1 MTTTMNELTAPV
13 ARELDWQQPGLT
25 PLSPAAAKF
34 SADGNAFGNSH
45 SSSLAIDQ
53 DLPRLLYELAVRL
66 PVQPDIQALCIW
78 LYEPAG
84 QAIRL
89 HVLMADL
96 PVKLRS
102 GMGIPVEDSIAGWV
116 WQRQQPLTINTGSDR
131 RFPEFSRTLSEAGI
145 KSFCGVPLMIA
156 SRRIGVLGLASMKP
170 DAFRHFTLQFMQR
183 SHQTAAS
190 NPGNHGGLQSPA
202 NSHRDRNGETKYLEE
217 QVRPEDT
224 FEDIIGRS
232 ALLQAVLDQVK
243 IVAPTNSTV
252 LILGETGT
260 GKELIARAIHNQS
273 SRRDKPFVR
282 VNCAAIPSGLLE
294 SELFGHERGA
304 FTGAIA
310 RKIGRFELANGGT
323 IFLDE
328 IGDIPSEL
336 QPKLLRVLQEQ
347 EFERLGSTQTM
358 RVNVRVVAATSR
370 DLPQMVASREFRSDL
385 YYRLNVF
392 PVRLPALRER
402 PEDIAL
408 LVRHFVDL
416 CARRM
421 KKQVEHI
428 PTEAM
433 ESLLKHPW
441 PGNVR
446 ELQNF
451 IERAVIL
458 SPGKILRAPLTELKP
473 SADTPDA
480 SGQSVA
486 AKPAT
491 LKDAEREHILQALA
505 ETNWVVGGPKG
516 AAARLGLQR
525 TTLISKMQ
533 KLGISRA
540 QA

>member
-1 MTTTMNELTAPV
+1 MDWKQEGSAVLGADEASFRAVSALTNQGA
-13 ARELDWQQPGLT
+13 
-25 PLSPAAAKF
+25 
-34 SADGNAFGNSH
+34 NA
-45 SSSLAIDQ
+45 LAIDQ
-53 DLPRLLYELAVRL
+53 GLPRLPYELAVRL
-66 PVQPDIQALCIW
+66 PVQPDIQALCVW
-78 LYEPAG
+78 LYEPVR

-96 PVKLRS
+96 PARVRT
-102 GMGIPVEDSIAGWV
+102 GMDFPVEDSIAGWV
-116 WQRQQPLTINTGSDR
+116 WQHQQPLSINTDAET
-131 RFPEFSRTLSEAGI
+131 RFPKFARALLETGI
-145 KSFCGVPLMIA
+145 KSFCGVPLLIGD
-156 SRRIGVLGLASMKP
+156 RRIGVLGLASAKP
-170 DAFRHFTLQFMQR
+170 DAFRHFKLQFMQR
-183 SHQTAAS
+183 RSSEAAS
-190 NPGNHGGLQSPA
+190 VAADLHDFQTPTDHHRERDEKPLYLQ
-202 NSHRDRNGETKYLEE
+202 EE
-217 QVRPEDT
+217 VRPEDK
-224 FEDIIGRS
+224 FEDLIGRS
-232 ALLQAVLDQVK
+232 ASLRAALDQVQ
-243 IVAPTNSTV
+243 IVAPTNCTV

-260 GKELIARAIHNQS
+260 GKELIARAIHNRS

-323 IFLDE
+323 LFLDE
-328 IGDIPSEL
+328 IGDMPPDL

-347 EFERLGSTQTM
+347 EFERLGSTHTT
-358 RVNVRVVAATSR
+358 RVDVRVVAATSR
-370 DLPQMVASREFRSDL
+370 DLPQMVANREFRSDL

-421 KKQVEHI
+421 KKNVERV
-428 PTEAM
+428 PNEAM
-433 ESLLKHPW
+433 QILLTHPW

-458 SPGKILRAPLTELKP
+458 SPGKILRAPLAELKQ
-473 SADTPDA
+473 SADGPNA
-480 SGQSVA
+480 PGQSA
-486 AKPAT
+486 APRATT
-491 LKDAEREHILQALA
+491 LKDLEREHILQALA
-505 ETNWVVGGPKG
+505 ETNWVLGSPKG
-516 AAARLGLQR
+516 AAARLGLPR

-533 KLGISRA
+533 RLGISRA

>member
-1 MTTTMNELTAPV
+1 MTTATIDKSVDP
-13 ARELDWQQPGLT
+13 
-25 PLSPAAAKF
+25 
-34 SADGNAFGNSH
+34 SA
-45 SSSLAIDQ
+45 
-53 DLPRLLYELAVRL
+53 
-66 PVQPDIQALCIW
+66 
-78 LYEPAG
+78 
-84 QAIRL
+84 
-89 HVLMADL
+89 
-96 PVKLRS
+96 
-102 GMGIPVEDSIAGWV
+102 
-116 WQRQQPLTINTGSDR
+116 
-131 RFPEFSRTLSEAGI
+131 SE
-145 KSFCGVPLMIA
+145 MIA
-156 SRRIGVLGLASMKP
+156 SRRIGVLGLASTKP
-170 DAFRHFTLQFMQR
+170 EAFRHFPFPFMQR
-183 SHQTAAS
+183 SSQATAS
-190 NPGNHGGLQSPA
+190 DTGNDSGFQSPT
-202 NSHRDRNGETKYLEE
+202 NSNRERNGETKYLEE
-217 QVRPEDT
+217 RVRPEDK
-224 FEDIIGRS
+224 FEGIIGRS
-232 ALLQAVLDQVK
+232 ASLQAVLDQVK
-243 IVAPTNSTV
+243 IVAPIDSTV

-260 GKELIARAIHNQS
+260 GKELIARSVHNQS
-273 SRRDKPFVR
+273 SRRDRPFVR

-370 DLPQMVASREFRSDL
+370 DLPQMMVEREFRSDL

-408 LVRHFVDL
+408 LVRHFVDF
-416 CARRM
+416 CAKRM
-421 KKQVEHI
+421 NKQVEHI

-433 ESLLKHPW
+433 DSLLNYPW

-458 SPGKILRAPLTELKP
+458 SPGKILRAPLAELKQF
-473 SADTPDA
+473 ADGPDA
-480 SGQSVA
+480 SGQSA
-486 AKPAT
+486 APKPAT

-516 AAARLGLQR
+516 ASARLGLQR

-533 KLGISRA
+533 KLGIFRA
-540 QA
+540 LA

>member
-1 MTTTMNELTAPV
+1 MTKTTNELVVPS
-13 ARELDWQQPGLT
+13 ARRMDWQHEGSALDGKNSAVSAC
-25 PLSPAAAKF
+25 PLESQ
-34 SADGNAFGNSH
+34 SANA
-45 SSSLAIDQ
+45 LAIDQ

-66 PVQPDIQALCIW
+66 PVQPDIQALCVW
-78 LYEPAG
+78 LYEPTG

-89 HVLMADL
+89 HVMMSDL
-96 PVKLRS
+96 PAGLKA
-102 GMGIPVEDSIAGWV
+102 GMSFPVADSIAGWV
-116 WQRQQPLTINTGSDR
+116 WERQQMLTINTEAEA
-131 RFPEFSRTLSEAGI
+131 RFPEFARTLLQADI

-156 SRRIGVLGLASMKP
+156 SRRIGVLGLASTKP

-183 SHQTAAS
+183 SSQTAAS
-190 NPGNHGGLQSPA
+190 DAGNHAGFQNPA
-202 NSHRDRNGETKYLEE
+202 NSHRERNGESKYLQE
-217 QVRPEDT
+217 QVRPEDK

-232 ALLQAVLDQVK
+232 ASLRAVLDQVK

-304 FTGAIA
+304 FTGAIS

-347 EFERLGSTQTM
+347 EFERLGSTQSL

-408 LVRHFVDL
+408 LVRHFVDF
-416 CARRM
+416 CAKRM
-421 KKQVEHI
+421 SKQVEHI
-428 PTEAM
+428 PNEAM
-433 ESLLKHPW
+433 DTLVSYPW

-458 SPGKILRAPLTELKP
+458 SPGKVLRAPMAELKQ
-473 SADTPDA
+473 SAESPNA
-480 SGQSVA
+480 SSQSA
-486 AKPAT
+486 APRPAT

-516 AAARLGLQR
+516 AGARLGLQR